1 MGNHKEGADT
11 KRGERKMATQL
22 QPTPTLYGRDA
33 KEVLEQIK
41 RKPTRDEKRAA
52 EERKIFFARIKK
64 KGLR

>member
-1 MGNHKEGADT
+1 MDNQKKDTDT

-22 QPTPTLYGRDA
+22 QPTPTLYGKDA
-33 KEVLEQIK
+33 IEVLEQIK
-41 RKPTRDEKRAA
+41 RKPTKDEKKAA